1 VVRAVDAALTG
12 DGGDGEFAS
21 LFPPSAPLGPPP
33 GHEEYPPRSL
43 ICPGESQGQRNRQSG
58 TAASAPLSD
67 DDLYAAL
74 FPPEYQRQ
82 ATKGWD

>member
-1 VVRAVDAALTG
+1 VDAALTG
-12 DGGDGEFAS
+12 DGGDDEFAS
-21 LFPPSAPLGPPP
+21 LFPPSAPLGPPA
-33 GHEEYPPRSL
+33 GHEEYRPRSL
-43 ICPGESQGQRNRQSG
+43 ICPGESQGQRSQRNRQSG

>member
-1 VVRAVDAALTG
+1 
-12 DGGDGEFAS
+12 
-21 LFPPSAPLGPPP
+21 
-33 GHEEYPPRSL
+33 L
-43 ICPGESQGQRNRQSG
+43 ICPGESQGQRSQRNRQSG